1 MCSFRDDLADG
12 CPALLAANTMA
23 LCIEVTE
30 EMKRSFRADG
40 FATSAG
46 PVVAEPQLAVM
57 RAACE
62 SHPATTFQGSATDCL
77 WVADDELY
85 GGHAWYGEK
94 KGLVQFFGAGKL
106 AVGYQALIT
115 DELHE
120 ACITA
125 AVALLEA
132 LDGLHPAGVQRSGVH
147 GGAAELAPDH
157 GLHLQAGE
165 NVRVHRVPP
174 GRSLHTVG
182 GGAAGSDRITSAA
195 SNRSGK
201 NAPSNPHH
209 NAIYGTLTGIC
220 WGLGHRLHVLR
231 AGLALDPRP

>member
-1 MCSFRDDLADG
+1 
-12 CPALLAANTMA
+12 MA

-120 ACITA
+120 ACTTA

-132 LDGLHPAGVQRSGVH
+132 LDGLHPAAFSVAASTVVPRSSPQTMGCICKPAKTSAFTEFHQDEAYTLSEVERQGVTAS
-147 GGAAELAPDH
+147 LA
-157 GLHLQAGE
+157 LQA
-165 NVRVHRVPP
+165 
-174 GRSLHTVG
+174 T
-182 GGAAGSDRITSAA
+182 
-195 SNRSGK
+195 
-201 NAPSNPHH
+201 APVKTHQATP
-209 NAIYGTLTGIC
+209 TTMQFTG
-220 WGLGHRLHVLR
+220 H
-231 AGLALDPRP
+231 